1 MQCQVRSGQ
10 QVSGVTWM
18 GSGYQFRWR
27 ANCASHA
34 SSATADLLPNMARV
48 QGSTWPAW
56 GHVTR
61 DTWRGNTVNTH
72 TVPGCEGDGE
82 HGGHG
87 ADGGQGRE
95 PGEGAAARHG
105 VRGGHGSVS
114 AVSEQ

>member
-1 MQCQVRSGQ
+1 
-10 QVSGVTWM
+10 M

-61 DTWRGNTVNTH
+61 DTWRGNTVTLTLCPGARVTESTAATEL
-72 TVPGCEGDGE
+72 TVARAASQARGPQRAIVS
-82 HGGHG
+82 G
-87 ADGGQGRE
+87 AGM
-95 PGEGAAARHG
+95 G
-105 VRGGHGSVS
+105 VC
-114 AVSEQ
+114 QQQ